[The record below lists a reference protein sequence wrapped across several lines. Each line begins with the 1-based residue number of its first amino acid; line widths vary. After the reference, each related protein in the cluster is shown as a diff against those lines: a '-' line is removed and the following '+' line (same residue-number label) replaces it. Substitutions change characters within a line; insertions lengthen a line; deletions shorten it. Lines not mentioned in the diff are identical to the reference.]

1 MHCGSRAG
9 RFYLGDAMKLQQV
22 LLNILSNAI
31 KFTGEGGKV
40 VFLPRCVK
48 TRSGA
53 MLRFVIN
60 DTGIGISEDFLQSIF
75 EPFAQEFVGTTAPVR
90 RYWSGSVHIKEH
102 RGYDGRNDYYP
113 VY

>member
-1 MHCGSRAG
+1 
-9 RFYLGDAMKLQQV
+9 
-22 LLNILSNAI
+22 
-31 KFTGEGGKV
+31 
-40 VFLPRCVK
+40 
-48 TRSGA
+48 

-75 EPFAQEFVGTTAPVR
+75 EPFAQESVGTTAL
-90 RYWSGSVHIKEH
+90 YGGTGLGLSISKEH